1 MFKLEQEEQK
11 ICKSFHDWSAEGYTI
26 NKGSK
31 GTKMNGMWM
40 FSLDQVSKRFN
51 RSSGGGDPREADDYE
66 GDWDDTEDWGMS
78 PMDWG
83 DN

>member
-1 MFKLEQEEQK
+1 MFKT
-11 ICKSFHDWSAEGYTI
+11 FDDWSAEGYTI

-31 GTKMNGMWM
+31 GTKKNGVWM
-40 FSLDQVSKRFN
+40 FSDDQVSKRFS
-51 RSSGGGDPREADDYE
+51 RFSGGGDPREGNDEAE
-66 GDWDDTEDWGMS
+66 WDDMEDWGMS